1 MGGGGGAEGDGGFWG
16 VAWFSR
22 GAEGGGGGGGGV
34 GGPRLMED
42 FGEALDFQGEQRG
55 EGAQSSLT
63 KFMGGGGGK
72 ERKSVREVI
81 RSLEY

>member
-1 MGGGGGAEGDGGFWG
+1 MYLFLVQKPLPLEP
-16 VAWFSR
+16 SIILYLSP
-22 GAEGGGGGGGGV
+22 GGV
-34 GGPRLMED
+34 WGPRLMED
-42 FGEALDFQGEQRG
+42 FGESLDFQGEQRG

-63 KFMGGGGGK
+63 KFMGGGGGR

>member
-1 MGGGGGAEGDGGFWG
+1 
-16 VAWFSR
+16 
-22 GAEGGGGGGGGV
+22 
-34 GGPRLMED
+34 MEN
-42 FGEALDFQGEQRG
+42 FGESLDFQGEQRG

-63 KFMGGGGGK
+63 KFMGGGGEEK

>member
-1 MGGGGGAEGDGGFWG
+1 
-16 VAWFSR
+16 
-22 GAEGGGGGGGGV
+22 
-34 GGPRLMED
+34 MED
-42 FGEALDFQGEQRG
+42 FGESLDFQGEQWG

-63 KFMGGGGGK
+63 KFMGGGGRE